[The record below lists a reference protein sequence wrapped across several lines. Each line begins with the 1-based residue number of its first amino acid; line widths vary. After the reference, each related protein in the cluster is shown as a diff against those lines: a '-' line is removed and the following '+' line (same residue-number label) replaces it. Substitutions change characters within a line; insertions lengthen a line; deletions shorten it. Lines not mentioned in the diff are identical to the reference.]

1 MPTKVDGAGSGTTT
15 PVDSGQGV
23 RRSQDSS
30 VSDGASAS
38 ATPPK
43 TPTQVQ
49 TVSITDSARQLA
61 SLEQAVNAAPAV
73 NTAKVARIGQAV
85 DDGTYRID
93 PEHVADKL
101 MQMEQSLYVA
111 GPSA

>member
-38 ATPPK
+38 AAPPK

-49 TVSITDSARQLA
+49 TVSITDSARQL
-61 SLEQAVNAAPAV
+61 
-73 NTAKVARIGQAV
+73 QAV
-85 DDGTYRID
+85 DEGTYSVD